1 VAVAADAAAAVV
13 WRQLHAAGYCDGASH
28 QRRDLYRQSPYDS
41 AILFLQTTAAAAK
54 WQVRDGLLQ
63 QLQAAMASCCPSEAA
78 AERQRKQRGLVD
90 LEWRGLGTPVLKYEG
105 GGEANGAE
113 ALQQQQQQQVDLGTK
128 QRKNMKNKK
137 QKKRKHAAEPSAQQQ
152 QQQQDEA
159 VQKAGRV
166 QHSKPKKKRKENS

>member
-1 VAVAADAAAAVV
+1 LLSH
-13 WRQLHAAGYCDGASH
+13 RCAGYCDGASH

-90 LEWRGLGTPVLKYEG
+90 LEWRGLGTPVLRYEG
-105 GGEANGAE
+105 GGEADGADGV
-113 ALQQQQQQQVDLGTK
+113 QQQQQQIDPGVE
-128 QRKNMKNKK
+128 QRRKKKNKK
-137 QKKRKHAAEPSAQQQ
+137 QKKRKHAAEPSAQQLQ
-152 QQQQDEA
+152 QQEEA
-159 VQKAGRV
+159 VQKAGGE
-166 QHSKPKKKRKENS
+166 QHSKPKKQRKENY